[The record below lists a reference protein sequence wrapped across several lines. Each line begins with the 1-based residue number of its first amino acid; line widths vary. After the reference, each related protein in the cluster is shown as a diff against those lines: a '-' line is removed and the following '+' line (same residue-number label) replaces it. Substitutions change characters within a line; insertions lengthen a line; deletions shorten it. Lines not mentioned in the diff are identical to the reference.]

1 MNFAYRLFLVL
12 TIDLLLFLV
21 SFLISIFFR
30 YDNFYFNFDK
40 LFLFYVVLNF
50 SLILFFKVYKNSI
63 KYVNFTTVVLPIII
77 TFASTVFT
85 ILIKS
90 IYFDLNSL
98 PRGVYLINFCIY
110 SFLLL
115 SSRAI
120 FGYIYFNIGTYKK
133 SNNKK
138 NVLIYG
144 LEKKSLTLADFISSE
159 YNVDLFYKNINYS
172 KKVSS
177 YNVIPISKIN
187 FSKYNCIY
195 LDRVNLSNSDREFL
209 SSYFLKNNVNHINDF
224 PSSDNYNKKIDAVID
239 PIDLIGRDLIEPIK
253 QLFIDEIINRKIM
266 VTGAGG
272 SIGSALSIQ
281 ILSNLPSKL
290 YLVDSS
296 EYNLFKLMNNQLVKT
311 SSTTVIPIL
320 CDISNLEL
328 LNKVM
333 SDIDVEVIYHAAAYK
348 HVNMVEHNSIA
359 GLYNNIL
366 STYNICNL
374 ALSKKIQKLVFVST
388 DKAVCPNNIM
398 GFSKRICE
406 KIVNYFNGNNLKTCI
421 VRFGNVLGS
430 SGSVVTIFKDQI
442 LSGGPVTVTDP
453 SVTRYFM
460 TIYEAVQLIIQAG
473 ALSKGGDVFIL
484 DMGQP
489 VLIDQL
495 AKKLITLMGCQYTNP
510 TDPNYINIIYTGLSR
525 GEKLHEILTKNNL
538 FDTEHPRI
546 KTDLNDDF
554 NEGYSIDAILSYIES
569 SNLELLKL

>member
-21 SFLISIFFR
+21 SFLISIFLR